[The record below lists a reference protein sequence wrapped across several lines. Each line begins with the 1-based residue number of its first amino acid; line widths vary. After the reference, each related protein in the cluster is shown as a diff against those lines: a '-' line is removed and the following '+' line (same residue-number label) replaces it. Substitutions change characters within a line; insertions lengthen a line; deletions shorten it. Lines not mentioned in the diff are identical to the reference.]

1 MRNTII
7 DNLKKL
13 EQRCLCSMKA
23 SVPRM
28 RSAGLLAGVLAFVWW
43 CVLYP
48 ELCFPQDTYEAVYEA
63 GGKETE
69 AAEEGREKADAE
81 KEGAEQEKSAL
92 AEENCCWLLRADKE
106 QVIVKSRLLE
116 WLEQHI
122 E

>member
-1 MRNTII
+1 MFKWVVGDCCESGIVIMELGILLEKPYSKERREKEYETMMNTII

-13 EQRCLCSMKA
+13 EQRYLCSMKA

-63 GGKETE
+63 GKE
-69 AAEEGREKADAE
+69 ARQKKAW
-81 KEGAEQEKSAL
+81 KK
-92 AEENCCWLLRADKE
+92 RAR
-106 QVIVKSRLLE
+106 SRKVPL
-116 WLEQHI
+116 
-122 E
+122 